1 MRKILIVLALL
12 LPTGAYCGCGTIRNH
27 DMRNYCLGSCGLIH
41 DHDLRQMCF
50 NNKGSQK

>member
-1 MRKILIVLALL
+1 MRWTLVVLTLL
-12 LPTGAYCGCGTIRNH
+12 LPTGAYCGCGIIRDH

-50 NNKGSQK
+50 NKGK

>member
-1 MRKILIVLALL
+1 MRWTLIVLAVL
-12 LPTGAYCGCGTIRNH
+12 LPTGAYCGCGTIRDH